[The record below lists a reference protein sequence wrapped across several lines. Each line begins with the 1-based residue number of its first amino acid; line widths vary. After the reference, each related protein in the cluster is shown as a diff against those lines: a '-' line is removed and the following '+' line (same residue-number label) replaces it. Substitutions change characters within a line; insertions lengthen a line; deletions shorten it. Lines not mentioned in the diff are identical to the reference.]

1 MKLRKSGTDPTSVI
15 EYHLSQLGIKIYDQ
29 NIFTVFH
36 SWWVHA
42 NVSKANS
49 LHFKNLNLNNTEALS
64 D

>member
-15 EYHLSQLGIKIYDQ
+15 EYHLSQLGIIIYDQ

-49 LHFKNLNLNNTEALS
+49 RTASTLKT
-64 D
+64 